1 MEKNSVTMQFLEFS
15 RDLVLKILPETY
27 YEEGM
32 VPEATGQGLPGTP
45 FLACPAVQVVD
56 QLRKGHIV

>member
-15 RDLVLKILPETY
+15 HDLVLKILPETY

-32 VPEATGQGLPGTP
+32 VPEATG
-45 FLACPAVQVVD
+45 VQ
-56 QLRKGHIV
+56 KKKKSKIKSYIPKKMGI

>member
-32 VPEATGQGLPGTP
+32 VPEATV
-45 FLACPAVQVVD
+45 VQKKKER
-56 QLRKGHIV
+56 QSKIKSYIPKKMGI

>member
-32 VPEATGQGLPGTP
+32 VPEATG
-45 FLACPAVQVVD
+45 VQKKKKERQSKIKSYVP
-56 QLRKGHIV
+56 KKMGI

>member
-32 VPEATGQGLPGTP
+32 VPEATG
-45 FLACPAVQVVD
+45 VQKKKRDRV
-56 QLRKGHIV
+56 K

>member
-15 RDLVLKILPETY
+15 RYLVLNILPETY

-32 VPEATGQGLPGTP
+32 VPEATGVKKKKKKSKIKSYIPKKMG
-45 FLACPAVQVVD
+45 
-56 QLRKGHIV
+56 I

>member
-32 VPEATGQGLPGTP
+32 VPEATG
-45 FLACPAVQVVD
+45 VQKKKER
-56 QLRKGHIV
+56 QSKIKSYIPKKMGI